1 MFELRVLV
9 TVQRDNI
16 RTAGA
21 SMLTSVTLAVSAI
34 KKNVKTI
41 VFLHSCDNVSLFFV
55 SVLD

>member
-34 KKNVKTI
+34 KKNVKII